1 MSTAPRIAEVRRAGP
16 VPVTRP
22 VRRPCG
28 DRPGGPV
35 RTAVAD
41 IAPVVLGVLPLGMSV
56 GIAARTAAVAPLT
69 GLGTTLLMFGG
80 AANLAARSLVG
91 AGAVAVLGTVF
102 VVNARLALYGA
113 GLEPRFRAQP
123 VWFRWLAPHLIVDQ
137 TYALAAERPELG
149 DGARFRRWW
158 LTVGAVLAAGWCAA
172 VAAGFALGQS
182 LPTGSALDVAAP
194 ACLVAL
200 LVPRLTDRPGIAA
213 SAVAAAVAVA
223 GAALP
228 RSTGLLAAVVAGVV
242 AGTVAE
248 RAGR

>member
-91 AGAVAVLGTVF
+91 AGAGAGAVAVLGTVF
-102 VVNARLALYGA
+102 VVNA
-113 GLEPRFRAQP
+113 
-123 VWFRWLAPHLIVDQ
+123 
-137 TYALAAERPELG
+137 
-149 DGARFRRWW
+149 
-158 LTVGAVLAAGWCAA
+158 
-172 VAAGFALGQS
+172 
-182 LPTGSALDVAAP
+182 
-194 ACLVAL
+194 
-200 LVPRLTDRPGIAA
+200 
-213 SAVAAAVAVA
+213 
-223 GAALP
+223 
-228 RSTGLLAAVVAGVV
+228 
-242 AGTVAE
+242 
-248 RAGR
+248 